1 MILLFGD
8 LTNLAEKSKSTFENK
23 QPLLINISTIAK
35 RSIFFLRFVSLFGA
49 DQLTQETDDRR
60 TQPLSCVRKCR
71 KRARGRN

>member
-49 DQLTQETDDRR
+49 DQLTQDRR